1 MVNKKLGK
9 GLSSLLG
16 NRNTIT
22 QQKDTE
28 NNGLLLV
35 PIEKIFRD
43 ETQPRKE
50 FDKDKID
57 ELAQSIK
64 KNGLIQPIILVKRND
79 DNFMIVAGE
88 RRWRAAQIANLKT
101 LPSLLIPDDLDKDEI
116 SLIENIQRE
125 NLKISEEASAY
136 QRLINKNNYT
146 HENLANIVGKSRSH
160 VTNLLRLLTLDKY
173 FLNLL
178 NNGKISMGHA
188 RALIGKTPGD
198 FDEKTLSQIEK
209 GKFSVRDLEKSKKIK
224 LSKEPN
230 LLHEE
235 KNLSDTIGFKTKITY
250 SSKGKGNI
258 KIFYEN
264 LEQYNFL
271 INKLKN

>member
-1 MVNKKLGK
+1 MVNKKLGT

-16 NRNTIT
+16 NKNINL
-22 QQKDTE
+22 QKE
-28 NNGLLLV
+28 PESNGLLLV

-64 KNGLIQPIILVKRND
+64 KNGLIQPIILVKKNK
-79 DNFMIVAGE
+79 DNYSIVAGE

-136 QRLINKNNYT
+136 QRLIEKNNYT

-160 VTNLLRLLTLDKY
+160 ITNLLRLLTLHKF
-173 FLNLL
+173 FLSLL
-178 NNGKISMGHA
+178 NSGKISMGHA
-188 RALIGKTPGD
+188 RALIGKSPED
-198 FDEKTLSQIEK
+198 FDENTLSQIEK
-209 GKFSVRDLEKSKKIK
+209 GKLSVRDLEKKKKPK

-235 KNLSDTIGFKTKITY
+235 KKLSDTIGFKTKITY
-250 SSKGKGNI
+250 NSKGKGNI

>member
-16 NRNTIT
+16 NRNTIA

-125 NLKISEEASAY
+125 NLKISEEANAY

-146 HENLANIVGKSRSH
+146 HEDLANIVGKSRSH
-160 VTNLLRLLTLDKY
+160 ITNLLRLLTLDKY
-173 FLNLL
+173 FLSLL

-188 RALIGKTPGD
+188 RALIGKTPRD
-198 FDEKTLSQIEK
+198 FDEKTLSQIAK
-209 GKFSVRDLEKSKKIK
+209 GKLSVRDLEKNKKIK

>member
-16 NRNTIT
+16 NRNTIA

-64 KNGLIQPIILVKRND
+64 KNGLIQPIILVKKND

-125 NLKISEEASAY
+125 NLKISEEANAY

-160 VTNLLRLLTLDKY
+160 ITNLLRLLTLDKY

-250 SSKGKGNI
+250 NSKGRGNI

>member
-1 MVNKKLGK
+1 VVNKKLGT

-16 NRNTIT
+16 NKNINL
-22 QQKDTE
+22 QKE
-28 NNGLLLV
+28 PESNGLLLV

-64 KNGLIQPIILVKRND
+64 KNGLIQPIILVKKNK
-79 DNFMIVAGE
+79 DNYSIVAGE

-136 QRLINKNNYT
+136 QRLIEKNNYT

-160 VTNLLRLLTLDKY
+160 ITNLLRLLTLHKF
-173 FLNLL
+173 FLSLL
-178 NNGKISMGHA
+178 NSGKISMGHA
-188 RALIGKTPGD
+188 RALIGKSPED
-198 FDEKTLSQIEK
+198 FDENTLSQIEK
-209 GKFSVRDLEKSKKIK
+209 GKLSVRDLEKKKKPK
-224 LSKEPN
+224 LLKEPN

-235 KNLSDTIGFKTKITY
+235 KKLSDTIGFKTKITY
-250 SSKGKGNI
+250 NSKGKGNI

>member
-22 QQKDTE
+22 QQRDTE

-88 RRWRAAQIANLKT
+88 RRWRAAQITNLKT

-125 NLKISEEASAY
+125 NLKISEEANAY

-160 VTNLLRLLTLDKY
+160 ITNLLRLLTLDKY
-173 FLNLL
+173 FLSLL
-178 NNGKISMGHA
+178 NSGKISMGHA
-188 RALIGKTPGD
+188 RALIGKTPRD
-198 FDEKTLSQIEK
+198 FDEKTLSLIEK
-209 GKFSVRDLEKSKKIK
+209 GKLSVRDLEKNKKIK

-264 LEQYNFL
+264 DQKKELA
-271 INKLKN
+271 K

>member
-16 NRNTIT
+16 NRNTIA
-22 QQKDTE
+22 QQKETE

-43 ETQPRKE
+43 ESQPRKE

-79 DNFMIVAGE
+79 NNFMIVAGE

-125 NLKISEEASAY
+125 NLKISEEANAY
-136 QRLINKNNYT
+136 QRLINKNSYT

-160 VTNLLRLLTLDKY
+160 ITNLLRLLTLDKY
-173 FLNLL
+173 FLSLL
-178 NNGKISMGHA
+178 NSGKISMGHA
-188 RALIGKTPGD
+188 RALIGKTPRD

-209 GKFSVRDLEKSKKIK
+209 GKLSVRDLEKNKKIK

>member
-50 FDKDKID
+50 FNKDKID

-64 KNGLIQPIILVKRND
+64 KNGLIQPIILVKKND
-79 DNFMIVAGE
+79 DNFTIVAGE

-125 NLKISEEASAY
+125 NLKISEEANAY

-173 FLNLL
+173 FLSLL

-188 RALIGKTPGD
+188 RALIGKTPRD
-198 FDEKTLSQIEK
+198 FDEKTLSQIAK
-209 GKFSVRDLEKSKKIK
+209 GKLSVRDLEKNKKIK

>member
-1 MVNKKLGK
+1 MVVNKKLGK

-16 NRNTIT
+16 NKGTI
-22 QQKDTE
+22 QSKNLDE
-28 NNGLLLV
+28 KGLLLI

-43 ETQPRKE
+43 DAQPRKE
-50 FDKDKID
+50 FDKEKIN

-64 KNGLIQPIILVKRND
+64 KNGLIQPIILVKK
-79 DNFMIVAGE
+79 DNENYSIVAGE
-88 RRWRAAQIANLKT
+88 RRWRAAQIADLKT

-125 NLKISEEASAY
+125 DLKISEEASAY
-136 QRLINKNNYT
+136 QRLIEKNNYT

-160 VTNLLRLLTLDKY
+160 ITNLLRLLNLHKY
-173 FLNLL
+173 FFSLL
-178 NNGKISMGHA
+178 NDGKISMGHA
-188 RALIGKTPGD
+188 RALIGKAPED
-198 FDEKTLSQIEK
+198 FDEYTLNQIVK
-209 GKFSVRDLEKSKKIK
+209 GKLSVRDLERNKTKKS
-224 LSKEPN
+224 SKEPN

-250 SSKGKGNI
+250 NSKGKGNI

-264 LEQYNFL
+264 LEHYNFL
-271 INKLKN
+271 IKKLKN

>member
-16 NRNTIT
+16 NRNTIA

-28 NNGLLLV
+28 NNGLLLI

-125 NLKISEEASAY
+125 NLKISEEANAY

-209 GKFSVRDLEKSKKIK
+209 GKFSVRDLEKSKNIK